1 MWWLL
6 ASCGIVEAL
15 LSATYL
21 IGQQQDGSLTLRKF
35 FFKGTFL
42 LLCRLAM
49 IGGVF
54 SIAAGLWKS
63 ASGRSWPLVLNG
75 LALSAFGFIPYVWRG
90 PASFRPWFSLL
101 LAMMAAST
109 GIIALT
115 TAQVRDKWFFG
126 AAGAAAAGFAL
137 AFLALAFSWITLPHR
152 PEALNLCIGS
162 YFALAAICLLGM
174 ALRLAP
180 IGSLPGQGSPHPA

>member
-54 SIAAGLWKS
+54 SIAAGF
-63 ASGRSWPLVLNG
+63 RSWTLVLNG
-75 LALSAFGFIPYVWRG
+75 LALGAFGLVPYVWRG
-90 PASFRPWFSLL
+90 PLAFRPLFSLL
-101 LAMMAAST
+101 LVIMAAST

-115 TAQVRDKWFFG
+115 TAQIRFRWFLG
-126 AAGAAAAGFAL
+126 PVGVAAVGFAL
-137 AFLALAFSWITLPHR
+137 TFLALAFGWVTLPHR
-152 PEALNLCIGS
+152 PESLNICIGA
-162 YFALAAICLLGM
+162 YFALGAICLLGV
-174 ALRLAP
+174 AT
-180 IGSLPGQGSPHPA
+180 GSFQSRGSPHPA